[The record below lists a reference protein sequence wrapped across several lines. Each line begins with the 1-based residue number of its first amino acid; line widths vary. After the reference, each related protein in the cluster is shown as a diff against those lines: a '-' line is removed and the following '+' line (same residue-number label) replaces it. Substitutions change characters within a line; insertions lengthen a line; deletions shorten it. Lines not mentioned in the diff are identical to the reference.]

1 MYGGKN
7 IVGVTSDTQKMYLHI
22 TVSPKQ
28 DSVTILEMGLPSIK
42 NLVLSLSPALTE
54 KYDSAGLQ
62 SLK

>member
-28 DSVTILEMGLPSIK
+28 DSVTILEMGLPSFK
-42 NLVLSLSPALTE
+42 NLVLPVCLQLSLRNTTLQ
-54 KYDSAGLQ
+54 DS
-62 SLK
+62 KV